1 MVDDASSG
9 GIATDTGERR
19 IVTILFADVVS
30 STRLTAELDPD
41 DIKELMDHAM
51 AVMANAVRTYGG
63 AVVRFQGDGIK
74 AMFGAPRPAEDHAV
88 RACLAGL
95 AIQKTFAANVGPKI
109 AGRGQSPDRLKVR
122 VGIHSGLVIAREI
135 NTDVGHGLDLI
146 GATVSLAALAE
157 KVCPVGAVTATMAT
171 ADLAGA
177 FLEAKPF
184 EPVGHELAGRYKFV
198 EVLGV
203 TLSARAI
210 LARSNASDDLFV
222 GRVDEQQKILQALD
236 QTADGGRV
244 IGLVGDPGIGKSRL
258 SIEIAR
264 SAAARQMPVYQ
275 IRGLSLTQATPFA
288 PLRGFLWSLLGLED
302 RPDVATARTI
312 AESSGLSGAELS
324 GLLELLGTESTLPSG
339 GEALGQENRERVLRA
354 FCSTVSKAWGQ
365 HPALLVVDDLQ
376 LLDSET
382 VACLRRLARNIRETR
397 ALIVVNG
404 RSEIRQVM
412 QRLTD
417 EIIDLPP
424 LGKERLLEIVASLAP
439 HVAEDGELAGRIAD
453 RSGGVPFV
461 LEQILRVMSRE
472 ANTLGERVLPTSVE
486 SVVLARLNQL
496 SGDAKRFAQIASVLG
511 EETDYRLLQ
520 RLAGSAGGE
529 TESCVAELVNGG
541 FFSPVVASTVR
552 FKHSLLRDACLDSIV
567 RPERRRLHGE
577 ALASIEAHFVSL
589 NPYFEQLAY
598 HAEGAGRDD
607 VAIEYLWSAS
617 KLAAANSA
625 VHSLAILFERA
636 MACCGRLGVRG
647 EKREVDFV
655 LLAFDAMQQ
664 HGKVMSVVPRL
675 GRAADLARQQGRK
688 DKECLARAHL
698 ATILWFQAQHEEGCR
713 LAERA
718 VILARDIKA
727 LPALFYAQF
736 TLANLRYGCGDIPG
750 AIELLQ
756 SNIDFL
762 TGDLECAHLGAIG
775 IPSVMSRS
783 FLAWYR
789 IDQGQLDEA
798 SRNIQ
803 RAVEVADAD
812 GRPYSRVLAHVAR
825 GRLNY
830 ERGDYAA
837 AVGVLSP
844 VRDWCWQHRIYA
856 MEPIVTGLLA
866 SALCRTGAGRA
877 GLDATEASVGKQ
889 FFRGAA
895 RMAGY
900 YLFAGHGEALA
911 ACGDMTRSREI
922 IATAVSQTEDP
933 FDPCL
938 CVAGRIL
945 QGQILLSAGEI
956 DRARPDFERA
966 LKVALQVGMVPSA
979 ARAHEG
985 LAQCSRKTSDREFRE
1000 HADAAA
1006 GLYRQCDLTVP
1017 VPLLS

>member
-1 MVDDASSG
+1 MVDDASNG

-95 AIQKTFAANVGPKI
+95 AIQKAFAAHADPANAVG
-109 AGRGQSPDRLKVR
+109 GQRADQLKVR
-122 VGIHSGLVIAREI
+122 VGIHSGLVIAREVD
-135 NTDVGHGLDLI
+135 TDVGHGLDLV

-157 KVCPVGAVTATMAT
+157 KVCPVGAVTATTAT

-177 FLEAKPF
+177 FLQARPF
-184 EPVGHELAGRYKFV
+184 EPVGHELAGRFKFV
-198 EVLGV
+198 EVVGV
-203 TLSARAI
+203 TLSARSI
-210 LARSNASDDLFV
+210 LAGSNPNEDLFV
-222 GRVDEQQKILQALD
+222 GRIDEQKKILQALE
-236 QTADGGRV
+236 QTAVGGRI

-264 SAAARQMPVYQ
+264 SAAARQMRVYQ
-275 IRGLSLTQATPFA
+275 IRGLSLTQATPYA
-288 PLRGFLWSLLGLED
+288 PIRGFLWALLGIED
-302 RPDVATARTI
+302 RPDTETAGKI
-312 AESSGLSGAELS
+312 AGSLGLSGAELA
-324 GLLELLGTESTLPSG
+324 GLLELLGTENKQPSG
-339 GEALGQENRERVLRA
+339 RETERQEQREKVLGA
-354 FCSTVSKAWGQ
+354 FCSTVGKAWGQ
-365 HPALLVVDDLQ
+365 HPTLLVVDDLQ

-382 VACLRRLARNIRETR
+382 VACLRRLAGKIRETR

-404 RSEIRQVM
+404 RSETLQAMR
-412 QRLTD
+412 RLTD

-424 LGKERLLEIVASLAP
+424 LGKDHLLEIVASLAP
-439 HVAEDGELAGRIAD
+439 YIAEDGELADRIAE

-461 LEQILRVMSRE
+461 LEQILGAMSRQG
-472 ANTLGERVLPTSVE
+472 NSLDDRVLPTSVE
-486 SVVLARLNQL
+486 SIVLARLNQL
-496 SGDAKRFAQIASVLG
+496 SGDAKRLAQIASVLG

-520 RLAGSAGGE
+520 RLAGSFRGE

-541 FFSPVVASTVR
+541 FFSPVVAGTVR
-552 FKHSLLRDACLDSIV
+552 FKHSLIRDACLDSIV

-577 ALASIEAHFVSL
+577 ALSCIEAHFDAL
-589 NPYFEQLAY
+589 APYFEQLAY

-617 KLAAANSA
+617 KIAARNSA

-636 MACCGRLGVRG
+636 MACCERLGGRG

-675 GRAADLARQQGRK
+675 GRAAELARQQGRK
-688 DKECLARAHL
+688 DRECLAHAHL
-698 ATILWFQAQHEEGCR
+698 ATILWFQAQHEEGR
-713 LAERA
+713 KLAERA
-718 VILARDIKA
+718 VALARDIRTP
-727 LPALFYAQF
+727 PALFYAQL

-756 SNIDFL
+756 SNIEFL
-762 TGDLECAHLGAIG
+762 TGELEQAHLGAIV

-783 FLAWYR
+783 FLAWYQ
-789 IDQGQLDEA
+789 IDQGRFREA
-798 SRNIQ
+798 GQNIEH
-803 RAVEVADAD
+803 AVKVADAD
-812 GRPYSRVLAHVAR
+812 GRPYSRVLAHTAR
-825 GRLNY
+825 GRLSY
-830 ERGDYAA
+830 ERGDYTAA
-837 AVGVLSP
+837 IDILSP

-856 MEPIVTGLLA
+856 MEPNVSGLLA

-877 GLDATEASVGKQ
+877 GLAATEASIGKQ

-895 RMAGY
+895 RMACY
-900 YLFAGHGEALA
+900 YLFVGHGESLL
-911 ACGDMTRSREI
+911 ACGDTSRGREI
-922 IATAVSQTEDP
+922 IAKAVGQTQTP
-933 FDPCL
+933 YDPCL
-938 CVAGRIL
+938 CVLGHVL
-945 QGQILLSAGEI
+945 QGQVFLSAGEI
-956 DRARPDFERA
+956 ARARPEFEWA
-966 LKVALQVGMVPSA
+966 LKVALQIGMLPSA

-985 LAQCSRKTSDREFRE
+985 LAQCSRKTSDREFRQ
-1000 HADAAA
+1000 HADAAV